1 MTALCWGDR
10 RNDRA
15 ASLQTNGRYFR
26 RSHTLQFTLSLRAS
40 QHGSSY
46 QGQVVVCSVKFL
58 PVAAYDPKH
67 FLVTYLAAQ
76 HETEIWLAPLGG
88 TRLLVPYRASISTP
102 MGLGKVCVDHFR
114 GKCARRTL
122 GQPDRRYASPSEI
135 SQRRARI
142 RRATRLLR
150 NPIVFRSAHAAS
162 GHAAAALLSTRRLI
176 AFPKAP
182 STAERDC
189 G

>member
-1 MTALCWGDR
+1 VPQACKRTVAIFDGH
-10 RNDRA
+10 
-15 ASLQTNGRYFR
+15 TRYN
-26 RSHTLQFTLSLRAS
+26 LRLAFERFS
-40 QHGSSY
+40 MAHPNEGY
-46 QGQVVVCSVKFL
+46 QGKVVVCSVKFL
-58 PVAAYDPKH
+58 PVAGNDPKH

-76 HETEIWLAPLGG
+76 HETEIWLAPLSG

-122 GQPDRRYASPSEI
+122 NQPDRRYASPSEI

-142 RRATRLLR
+142 DQATRLLR